1 MDEERDSCFP
11 AYRRIEGK
19 HWQKWRHY
27 AVCWTIGPLK
37 AWFLVIMVPG
47 TALLGQVI
55 LWGLKKPFMGWR
67 KVWADVNMYSC
78 NKFFEFSIGLSVTK
92 KELDYDYSEWLG
104 PGYKEKQ

>member
-1 MDEERDSCFP
+1 
-11 AYRRIEGK
+11 
-19 HWQKWRHY
+19 
-27 AVCWTIGPLK
+27 
-37 AWFLVIMVPG
+37 
-47 TALLGQVI
+47 
-55 LWGLKKPFMGWR
+55 MGWR